1 MSTHGFKMSEFKPA
15 PYQNDI
21 KKIIGNVGTGQ
32 EDLDPPPS
40 ILLPNGTTIFNFSS
54 PHPFNFDTGE
64 VLPACSAARA
74 RTLSLEAEEMEFHAA
89 AYGIDISLRFKMSD
103 AVREELYRLEELKH
117 KRPFLVLVPLPVMQ
131 AIKAT
136 WDLDVDQVRATP
148 FRCVRS
154 ADRVTKTIYHNRFC
168 V

>member
-1 MSTHGFKMSEFKPA
+1 MNTPMWKKSEFKPT

-21 KKIIGNVGTGQ
+21 KKIIGTVGTDL

-40 ILLPNGTTIFNFSS
+40 IILPNGTEILNFSS

-64 VLPACSAARA
+64 VLPACSAARSKA
-74 RTLSLEAEEMEFHAA
+74 LSLEAEETEFPAGTH
-89 AYGIDISLRFKMSD
+89 GIDIALRFKMSD
-103 AVREELYRLEELKH
+103 AVREELLRLAALVTEAPLV
-117 KRPFLVLVPLPVMQ
+117 VLVPFPVMQ

-136 WDLDVDQVRATP
+136 WDLDVDQVCMTP

-154 ADRVTKTIYHNRFC
+154 ADRVTKVIYHNRFC